1 MRPILYFVCIMALAA
16 GCSSNE
22 KPGEDLRSNSEP
34 ANHSNTQVA
43 PETESF
49 RFRLNVNPG
58 DKFRYR
64 ISNDMPEDSKM
75 HAILVQEV
83 ESVKD
88 DTFKIVSYYEEFRV
102 GSELPASI
110 LAVIKEMRVH
120 VTLDQSGRSVSVEVK
135 GGGELGRRFG
145 DQLAFSIPFPDKA
158 LSPGDT
164 WEEDSQ
170 AMGFSG
176 VTKYKFEGF
185 EKVEGKRA
193 AVISFVP
200 PPLEQGSESSFKM
213 WIEADTGMMIRLKG
227 TTTNR
232 EPNVTSTT
240 TFERIE

>member
-1 MRPILYFVCIMALAA
+1 MRVSLQIASVLILAA
-16 GCSSNE
+16 GCSSSD
-22 KPGEDLRSNSEP
+22 KSSTDLPRAASQATESQSQVTSE
-34 ANHSNTQVA
+34 N
-43 PETESF
+43 ESF
-49 RFRLNVNPG
+49 RYRLNVNPG

-88 DTFKIVSYYEEFRV
+88 NKFEIISYYEEFRV
-102 GSELPASI
+102 GSELPESI
-110 LAVIKEMRVH
+110 WAVIKEMRVH
-120 VTLDQSGRSVSVEVK
+120 VTLDQSGRSVSIDVK

-145 DQLAFSIPFPDKA
+145 TQLAFSMPFPDKA
-158 LSPGDT
+158 LKPGDT
-164 WEEDSQ
+164 WEEESQ

-176 VTKYKFEGF
+176 VTKYKFEGL
-185 EKVEGKRA
+185 ESLAGKRA

-200 PPLEQGSESSFKM
+200 PPLEQGSEASFKM
-213 WIEADTGMMIRLKG
+213 WIDADTGMMIRLIG

-232 EPNVTSTT
+232 EPKFTSTT

>member
-1 MRPILYFVCIMALAA
+1 MRPNFYIVCVLVLAA
-16 GCSSNE
+16 GCSSSE
-22 KPGEDLRSNSEP
+22 GSGEDSRSNSEQ
-34 ANHSNTQVA
+34 ANNSSAQVA
-43 PETESF
+43 AETESF
-49 RFRLNVNPG
+49 RYRVNVKQG
-58 DKFRYR
+58 DKFRFR
-64 ISNDMPEDSKM
+64 ISNDMPDDSKM
-75 HAILVQEV
+75 HAIFVQEV

-88 DTFKIVSYYEEFRV
+88 DQFKIVSYYEEFRV

-120 VTLDQSGRSVSVEVK
+120 MTLDQSGRSVSVEVK
-135 GGGELGRRFG
+135 GGGDLGRQFG

-185 EKVEGKRA
+185 EKIEGKRA
-193 AVISFVP
+193 AVVSFVP
-200 PPLEQGSESSFKM
+200 PPMDQGSESSFKM

-232 EPNVTSTT
+232 EPNFTSTT
-240 TFERIE
+240 TIERIE